1 MSGRPVEAEPARVD
15 VESFG
20 VVPGLVWAFRIH
32 DDGSVDAL
40 PLDQAI
46 DHHHDGWLWLHI
58 NLADLRAVAWV
69 RAAGL
74 PAATTELLLSRDT
87 HQQLHT
93 VGDAIYGVFA
103 DLVQNIEGCGEDV
116 GYLRFF
122 MSERLLISGRRRALS
137 SVALARDT
145 IARGG
150 RRLPHVAALL
160 ELIVEHVGD
169 AMDRLADGLASEL
182 DQIEDSLALRTLGVE
197 RARLSRV
204 RRTAVKLHRQLSG
217 LRILFHRLER
227 QGTEDLKPQ
236 LRLAAGK
243 LAQRLDALDHEVM
256 ETRDRA
262 RLLQE
267 EITALAAEET
277 NRHLYV
283 LSILTTLVL
292 PPTLVTGVFGMN
304 IKGLPF
310 ADIEEGF
317 LWVSAV
323 MVASALAV
331 FLLLRRIGAFKS

>member
-32 DDGSVDAL
+32 DDGTADAL
-40 PLDQAI
+40 PLDQPI
-46 DHHHDGWLWLHI
+46 EHRHDGWLWLHL

-69 RAAGL
+69 RAAEL

-93 VGDAIYGVFA
+93 LNDAIYGVFA

-116 GYLRFF
+116 GHLRFF

-137 SVALARDT
+137 SVASARDT
-145 IARGG
+145 IASGG

-182 DQIEDSLALRTLGVE
+182 DQIEDSLALRTHGVE

-227 QGTEDLKPQ
+227 HGTEDVKPQ

-331 FLLLRRIGAFKS
+331 FLLLRRIGALKS

>member
-1 MSGRPVEAEPARVD
+1 MTGRPVEVALARTD

-32 DDGSVDAL
+32 DDGTADPL

-46 DHHHDGWLWLHI
+46 EHRHDGWLWLHL

-69 RAAGL
+69 RSANL
-74 PAATTELLLSRDT
+74 PAAASELLLSRDT
-87 HQQLHT
+87 HQQLHAAD
-93 VGDAIYGVFA
+93 GFIYGLFA
-103 DLVQNIEGCGEDV
+103 DLVQGIEGCGEDI
-116 GYLRFF
+116 GHLRFV
-122 MSERLLISGRRRALS
+122 MSERLLISGRRQALS
-137 SVALARDT
+137 SVASARDT
-145 IARGG
+145 ITRGG

-169 AMDRLADGLASEL
+169 AMDRLADALASEL
-182 DQIEDSLALRTLGVE
+182 DQIEDSLALRTHGVE

-227 QGTEDLKPQ
+227 QGMEDLKPQ
-236 LRLAAGK
+236 LRVAAGR
-243 LAQRLDALDHEVM
+243 LAQRLDALDHEIM
-256 ETRDRA
+256 EMRDRA

-304 IKGLPF
+304 LKGLPF
-310 ADIEEGF
+310 VETEDGF
-317 LWVSAV
+317 LWAAAL

-331 FLLLRRIGAFKS
+331 YLLLRRIGAFKL

>member
-1 MSGRPVEAEPARVD
+1 MSGRPVE
-15 VESFG
+15 VELAGADAGSLG

-32 DDGSVDAL
+32 DDGSAGML

-46 DHHHDGWLWLHI
+46 EHRHDGWLWLHL

-69 RAAGL
+69 RSANL
-74 PAATTELLLSRDT
+74 PAAATELLLSRDT
-87 HQQLHT
+87 HQQLHAAE
-93 VGDAIYGVFA
+93 GAIYGLFA
-103 DLVQNIEGCGEDV
+103 DLVQGIEGCGEDV
-116 GYLRFF
+116 GHLRFV

-145 IARGG
+145 IAAGG

-182 DQIEDSLALRTLGVE
+182 DHIEDGLALRTHGVE

-217 LRILFHRLER
+217 LRVLFHRLER
-227 QGTEDLKPQ
+227 QGMDDLKPQ
-236 LRLAAGK
+236 LRVAAGR

-331 FLLLRRIGAFKS
+331 FLLLRRIGAFKL